1 MVDVV
6 DHDSCFVVDVVDHD
20 SCFVVDVVDHD
31 SCFVVDVVIMTV
43 VLWLMSLSS
52 QLFCG

>member
-6 DHDSCFVVDVVDHD
+6 DHDSCFVVDVVIIT
-20 SCFVVDVVDHD
+20 VVLWLTSLV
-31 SCFVVDVVIMTV
+31 MTV